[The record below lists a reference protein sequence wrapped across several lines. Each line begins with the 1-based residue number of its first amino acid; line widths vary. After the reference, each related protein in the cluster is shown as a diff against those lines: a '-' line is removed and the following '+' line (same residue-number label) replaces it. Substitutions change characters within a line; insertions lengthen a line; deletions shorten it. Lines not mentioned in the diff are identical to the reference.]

1 MAQRAKHVYEEAA
14 RVKQFKFICDNQPR
28 NAVQELGMLMNKSH
42 ESCRDLYECS
52 HPNLDELVSIALE
65 AGAVGSRLT
74 GAG

>member
-1 MAQRAKHVYEEAA
+1 M
-14 RVKQFKFICDNQPR
+14 KQFKFICDNNPD
-28 NAVQELGMLMNKSH
+28 NAVQELGALMNKSH

-52 HPNLDELVSIALE
+52 HSDLDELVSIALE